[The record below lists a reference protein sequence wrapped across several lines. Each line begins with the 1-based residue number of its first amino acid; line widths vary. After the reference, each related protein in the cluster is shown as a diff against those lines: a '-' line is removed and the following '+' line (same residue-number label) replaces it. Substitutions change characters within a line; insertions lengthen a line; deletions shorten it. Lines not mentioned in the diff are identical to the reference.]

1 MGEYYGVRMKNDPD
15 GEYLQHWGVPKGFM
29 REGHKYL
36 ARLVTPSGYRYLY
49 TQAQVAAAKA
59 GRAIGNAIGLNQRSR
74 AQQATAR
81 AQRISGG
88 NKGREQSVQ
97 GIKRAR
103 MAKATAKRAQSAY
116 DKTLLGRA
124 EKAFNSARKGISD
137 AASGAQKAFNDAG
150 RYASKQA
157 RNIQRNVSRTAQN
170 VGKAVGDATG
180 YNQRNRAQ
188 KAAARAQRVSGEK
201 TGRNQSV
208 QTMKRSRMANATAR
222 SAQSAY
228 ERTPLGR
235 VEKAFNNARKS
246 AAGAASSAQRA
257 ANDAFNTASKNV
269 NRAVKR
275 VDNNLGITAQGRR
288 NKKAAEYKQQ
298 MINRSNSSQIRRR
311 NADVVN
317 AVSREQGTGVGR
329 NNWASYGAKEYLNS
343 ERAKRRGETPEKPSA
358 RRRNTTNPNSKS
370 AQIRRRGVD
379 SALNLMRTGQGLD
392 PYNITKRGAAYRRK
406 KRR

>member
-1 MGEYYGVRMKNDPD
+1 MGEYYGVRTKDDPD
-15 GEYLQHWGVPKGFM
+15 GEYLQHWGVPKGFQ
-29 REGHKYL
+29 REAHKYL
-36 ARLVTPSGYRYLY
+36 ARLVTPSGYRYIY
-49 TQAQVAAAKA
+49 NQAQLAAAKA
-59 GRAIGNAIGLNQRSR
+59 GRAIGNAIGLNQRNR

-97 GIKRAR
+97 RIKRAR

-137 AASGAQKAFNDAG
+137 ATSGAQKAFNDAG
-150 RYASKQA
+150 RQASRQA
-157 RNIQRNVSRTAQN
+157 RSIQRNVTRTAQN

-188 KAAARAQRVSGEK
+188 KANARAQRISGEN

-208 QTMKRSRMANATAR
+208 QTIKRSRMANATAR

-228 ERTPLGR
+228 DKTPLGR
-235 VEKAFNNARKS
+235 VEGAVNSARKAVS
-246 AAGAASSAQRA
+246 
-257 ANDAFNTASKNV
+257 DAVNRPLRNAIGNTATMKRIDQAQAKLGRNTRKKDLQQERLASV
-269 NRAVKR
+269 RGGKR
-275 VDNNLGITAQGRR
+275 VDPVWSNRADIKNPTKSI
-288 NKKAAEYKQQ
+288 KK
-298 MINRSNSSQIRRR
+298 R
-311 NADVVN
+311 
-317 AVSREQGTGVGR
+317 
-329 NNWASYGAKEYLNS
+329 
-343 ERAKRRGETPEKPSA
+343 
-358 RRRNTTNPNSKS
+358 TTNPNSKL
-370 AQIRRRGVD
+370 AQIRRHGVD

-392 PYNITKRGAAYRRK
+392 PYNITKRGAAYIRK

>member
-1 MGEYYGVRMKNDPD
+1 MGEYYGVRMKDDPN

-59 GRAIGNAIGLNQRSR
+59 GKAIGNAIGLNQRNR

-124 EKAFNSARKGISD
+124 EKAFNSARKGVSD
-137 AASGAQKAFNDAG
+137 AASGAQKAFNDVG
-150 RYASKQA
+150 RQASRQA
-157 RNIQRNVSRTAQN
+157 RSIQRNVTRTAQN

-180 YNQRNRAQ
+180 YNQRNRAH
-188 KAAARAQRVSGEK
+188 KANARAQRVSGEK

-208 QTMKRSRMANATAR
+208 QTIKRSRMANKTAKR
-222 SAQSAY
+222 AQSAY
-228 ERTPLGR
+228 DKTPLGR
-235 VEKAFNNARKS
+235 VEGALNSARKTVS
-246 AAGAASSAQRA
+246 
-257 ANDAFNTASKNV
+257 DAVNRPLRNAIGNTATM
-269 NRAVKR
+269 KR
-275 VDNNLGITAQGRR
+275 IDQVQENLIREKKIQGRPPKSVRKR
-288 NKKAAEYKQQ
+288 NVQQRRVEEKAPTGSAKGKPQYTWTRTPPETREWRNLRPQELERLAVSEELRQ
-298 MINRSNSSQIRRR
+298 ATDVNTRRR
-311 NADVVN
+311 L
-317 AVSREQGTGVGR
+317 R
-329 NNWASYGAKEYLNS
+329 N
-343 ERAKRRGETPEKPSA
+343 RVRRGLRNVA
-358 RRRNTTNPNSKS
+358 R
-370 AQIRRRGVD
+370 G
-379 SALNLMRTGQGLD
+379 
-392 PYNITKRGAAYRRK
+392 
-406 KRR
+406 

>member
-59 GRAIGNAIGLNQRSR
+59 GKAIGNAIGLNQRNR

-124 EKAFNSARKGISD
+124 EKARENAGRAISGAGRAISD
-137 AASGAQKAFNDAG
+137 AVNRPLRNAIGNTATMKRIDQAQAKRG
-150 RYASKQA
+150 RNARKEKTQQA
-157 RNIQRNVSRTAQN
+157 RVNAKQPTGS
-170 VGKAVGDATG
+170 AVAKVTG
-180 YNQRNRAQ
+180 AAQRNRLLKEAYRAN
-188 KAAARAQRVSGEK
+188 KALDRAHTTKERA
-201 TGRNQSV
+201 
-208 QTMKRSRMANATAR
+208 ANAYVKPINPDTPRPSMTDARIGRMRRATAKR
-222 SAQSAY
+222 AEEAANRAVRRVDNATQAY
-228 ERTPLGR
+228 RYTPLGKSEER
-235 VEKAFNNARKS
+235 IYKATGTNTLRDSYDRYEKT
-246 AAGAASSAQRA
+246 QY
-257 ANDAFNTASKNV
+257 
-269 NRAVKR
+269 
-275 VDNNLGITAQGRR
+275 
-288 NKKAAEYKQQ
+288 KKK
-298 MINRSNSSQIRRR
+298 
-311 NADVVN
+311 
-317 AVSREQGTGVGR
+317 
-329 NNWASYGAKEYLNS
+329 
-343 ERAKRRGETPEKPSA
+343 
-358 RRRNTTNPNSKS
+358 
-370 AQIRRRGVD
+370 
-379 SALNLMRTGQGLD
+379 
-392 PYNITKRGAAYRRK
+392 K

>member
-1 MGEYYGVRMKNDPD
+1 MGEYYGVRMKDDPN

-59 GRAIGNAIGLNQRSR
+59 GRAIGNAIGLNQRNR

-137 AASGAQKAFNDAG
+137 AASGAQKTFNDAG

-180 YNQRNRAQ
+180 YNQRQKAQ
-188 KAAARAQRVSGEK
+188 KASARAQRIAGEK
-201 TGRNQSV
+201 TGREQNM
-208 QTMKRSRMANATAR
+208 TTIKRSRMANKTAKR
-222 SAQSAY
+222 AQSAY
-228 ERTPLGR
+228 DKTPLGR
-235 VEKAFNNARKS
+235 VEGALNSARKTVS
-246 AAGAASSAQRA
+246 
-257 ANDAFNTASKNV
+257 DAVNRPLRNAIGNTATMKRIDQAQENLIREKKIPEKKIPEKKIQGKPPKSFRKQNV
-269 NRAVKR
+269 QQERLASVRGSKR
-275 VDNNLGITAQGRR
+275 VDPVWSNRADIKNPTKPIRKGTRKNL
-288 NKKAAEYKQQ
+288 
-298 MINRSNSSQIRRR
+298 
-311 NADVVN
+311 D
-317 AVSREQGTGVGR
+317 
-329 NNWASYGAKEYLNS
+329 
-343 ERAKRRGETPEKPSA
+343 
-358 RRRNTTNPNSKS
+358 RNTTNPNSKS
-370 AQIRRRGVD
+370 AQIRRHGVD

>member
-1 MGEYYGVRMKNDPD
+1 MGEYYGVRMKDDPN

-59 GRAIGNAIGLNQRSR
+59 GKAIGNAIGLNQRNR

-157 RNIQRNVSRTAQN
+157 RNIQRNVGRTAQN

-188 KAAARAQRVSGEK
+188 KANARAQRISGEK
-201 TGRNQSV
+201 AGRNQSV
-208 QTMKRSRMANATAR
+208 QTIKRSRMANATAR

-228 ERTPLGR
+228 DKTPLGR

-246 AAGAASSAQRA
+246 AAGAA
-257 ANDAFNTASKNV
+257 NDAFNTASKNV
-269 NRAVKR
+269 NRAARR

-317 AVSREQGTGVGR
+317 AVSREEGTGVGR
-329 NNWASYGAKEYLNS
+329 NNWASYGAKENLNS
-343 ERAKRRGETPEKPSA
+343 ERARRKTVPKKKNA
-358 RRRNTTNPNSKS
+358 RR
-370 AQIRRRGVD
+370 
-379 SALNLMRTGQGLD
+379 
-392 PYNITKRGAAYRRK
+392 
-406 KRR
+406 

>member
-1 MGEYYGVRMKNDPD
+1 MGEYYGVRMKDDPD
-15 GEYLQHWGVPKGFM
+15 GEYLQHWGVPKGFT
-29 REGHKYL
+29 REVHKYL
-36 ARLVTPSGYRYLY
+36 ARIPSPSGGYRYLY
-49 TQAQVAAAKA
+49 TQAQVAAARA
-59 GRAIGNAIGLNQRSR
+59 GRAIRNVTGIGLKSQV
-74 AQQATAR
+74 QAAKAR
-81 AQRISGG
+81 AQRRTSE
-88 NKGREQSVQ
+88 NNSRREQSVSA
-97 GIKRAR
+97 IKRAR
-103 MAKATAKRAQSAY
+103 NARNYAKNMQKTY
-116 DKTLLGRA
+116 DNSLMGRA
-124 EKAFNSARKGISD
+124 EKAFNSARKGLD
-137 AASGAQKAFNDAG
+137 DLGRQAS
-150 RYASKQA
+150 RQA

-188 KAAARAQRVSGEK
+188 KASARAQRISGEK

-208 QTMKRSRMANATAR
+208 QTIKRSRMANATAR

-269 NRAVKR
+269 NRAVRR

-288 NKKAAEYKQQ
+288 NKKAAEYKQK
-298 MINRSNSSQIRRR
+298 MLDRTNSNPIRRR

-317 AVSREQGTGVGR
+317 AVSREQGVGVGR

-343 ERAKRRGETPEKPSA
+343 ERAKRRGETTEKTSQT
-358 RRRNTTNPNSKS
+358 RRRSTTNPNSKS
-370 AQIRRRGVD
+370 AQIRRRGAD
-379 SALNLMRTGQGLD
+379 SALNLLRTGQGLD